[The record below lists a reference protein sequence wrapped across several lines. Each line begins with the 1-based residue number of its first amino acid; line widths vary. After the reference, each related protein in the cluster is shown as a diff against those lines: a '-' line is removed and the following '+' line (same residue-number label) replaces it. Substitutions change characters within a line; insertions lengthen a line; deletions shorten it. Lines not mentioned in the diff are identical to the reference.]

1 MSRHSFVPTGQ
12 SECYPLTLVDGGLI
26 NGHRVLLD
34 DTDVTGSKGGH
45 AYESFGIDPE
55 QITLVVIRPD
65 GYVGT
70 IVPSTAVADLENYF
84 ASFLIPQC
92 LDF

>member
-1 MSRHSFVPTGQ
+1 MSVI
-12 SECYPLTLVDGGLI
+12 LTLVDGGLI

-70 IVPSTAVADLENYF
+70 IVPSTAVVDLENYF

-92 LDF
+92 LDS

>member
-1 MSRHSFVPTGQ
+1 M
-12 SECYPLTLVDGGLI
+12 
-26 NGHRVLLD
+26 LLD

-45 AYESFGIDPE
+45 AYEKFGIDPE
-55 QITLVVIRPD
+55 QITLMVVRPD

-70 IVPSTAVADLENYF
+70 IAPSTAIADLENYF
-84 ASFLIPQC
+84 GSFLVPRA